1 MLSDHPPICS
11 SNRLP
16 PWILCIELHRMYET
30 NGTIKESNSP
40 VSHPTSPSIT
50 GTNSKSG
57 RKSSL
62 SSTSS
67 GYSAIT
73 SFSLTTGTCSSLP
86 HFLPL
91 GITPLA
97 TNQSQPVEVINNDDE
112 DMDSHN
118 HSLLRDLKS
127 AEGPFK
133 HHTNIQHSNT
143 YLPTVVAMNTIC
155 CTQTL
160 VSSKTSVS
168 TSSSLQSLLQ
178 RSSEILP
185 LMTRSGIE
193 KPNVS
198 NLHSVENPNAFVVKK
213 TDCRS
218 VRRRSTTNVSISDIL
233 SSTSTSLS
241 VPGRVITPF
250 SRFLRFVTNPLVSDD
265 NLCVDISAISS
276 GPNSSATTTT
286 TTSVR
291 KGPIRRGQSGG
302 MYSSHQSFQGEKL
315 VVKAKRQLQDVFSV
329 LAGNFPSWLIQ
340 LISGFESS
348 YTSDSD
354 QNRGQIDK
362 RSPTPFL
369 SHIIHDNQPTFVT
382 SLHGG
387 GCSTTN
393 FVNSSSL
400 SDSTSLLIQ
409 LNAFSQSSFNTHLF
423 DHSSGLSS
431 TSSQEHKGLDN
442 GRNNLG
448 KYEKRL
454 LKQAEMTLNEM
465 GDSRTVLEIAFE
477 GEVGFGPGPALEFYT
492 FISRLL
498 MKSNLNL
505 WHGCESTSDRYL
517 IAPAPGFYPR
527 PFSRQTKSS
536 VIREVCEKF
545 NFLGHLLARALL
557 DWRRLDLPSS
567 PASFKWFSKS

>member
-1 MLSDHPPICS
+1 
-11 SNRLP
+11 
-16 PWILCIELHRMYET
+16 MYET
-30 NGTIKESNSP
+30 DDTINESNSP
-40 VSHPTSPSIT
+40 VSHPNSPSIT

-57 RKSSL
+57 RESFL

-67 GYSAIT
+67 GHSENT
-73 SFSLTTGTCSSLP
+73 SFSFTTETCSSSP

-91 GITPLA
+91 SITPLA
-97 TNQSQPVEVINNDDE
+97 TIQNVERLLLQRNYVNSVLKENGFQETFIDHIADDLCTSPKSQLVEVINNDDE

-127 AEGPFK
+127 VEGPFK

-143 YLPTVVAMNTIC
+143 YLPTRNLSSRIPKPSGLLPNESSGLTSIHIQPSVSRSPRHLKSDVYSKYLRLLPLVSSDNLFHRRSTLNQSFVTNLNVYLTSPVC

-160 VSSKTSVS
+160 VSSKTSVP

-233 SSTSTSLS
+233 SLTSTSLS
-241 VPGRVITPF
+241 VPG
-250 SRFLRFVTNPLVSDD
+250 
-265 NLCVDISAISS
+265 
-276 GPNSSATTTT
+276 
-286 TTSVR
+286 
-291 KGPIRRGQSGG
+291 K
-302 MYSSHQSFQGEKL
+302 QSFQGEKL

-329 LAGNFPSWLIQ
+329 MAGNFSSWLIQ
-340 LISGFESS
+340 LIPDLESS

-362 RSPTPFL
+362 RSPTSFL
-369 SHIIHDNQPTFVT
+369 SHIIHDNQPTFII

-393 FVNSSSL
+393 FVSSSSS

-448 KYEKRL
+448 TCGRYHLRL
-454 LKQAEMTLNEM
+454 ALSPNFCRHKV
-465 GDSRTVLEIAFE
+465 TV
-477 GEVGFGPGPALEFYT
+477 
-492 FISRLL
+492 
-498 MKSNLNL
+498 N
-505 WHGCESTSDRYL
+505 
-517 IAPAPGFYPR
+517 
-527 PFSRQTKSS
+527 
-536 VIREVCEKF
+536 
-545 NFLGHLLARALL
+545 
-557 DWRRLDLPSS
+557 
-567 PASFKWFSKS
+567 